1 MKPAKVEQAL
11 VAYLATPLG
20 MPVSTRVPE
29 PRPAQFIRVTRA
41 GGAQRNLAQA
51 DSRILVECWGTTDAL
66 AWDAAER
73 SWALLNV
80 LDHTTLIDV
89 GRVTL
94 ADPVN
99 YPDSLSGSP
108 RYQYIADLVVNLKEN

>member
-11 VAYLATPLG
+11 VAYLTTPLA
-20 MPVSTRVPE
+20 MPVGTRIPD

-41 GGAQRNLAQA
+41 GGVKRNLVQS
-51 DSRILVECWGTTDAL
+51 DCRVLVECWGTTDAL

-73 SWALLNV
+73 SWALLNA
-80 LDHTTLIDV
+80 LDTTTLMDV
-89 GRVTL
+89 ARVTL

-108 RYQYIADLVVNLKEN
+108 RYQYIADLVVNLKE